1 MTSASTGTSAGPR
14 AGVVVALGL
23 LGLAGVL
30 GAAIV
35 TRAGAGLD
43 ADSVTYLDAA
53 QNLAR
58 GHGLTLT
65 PGLSVESNPLAPT
78 PFTHHPPLFP
88 AILAVFERAGVDAL
102 AGARWLNALLL
113 GVNGILVGLMVLK
126 WTGSG
131 RLAILGTLLVMGSV
145 DVFKTHAWVLTE
157 PIFLTGVLAG
167 LWALALDLERPRHLA
182 MAGAVVAIALATL
195 ARYAGLA
202 LVGTGAIAIGLWSP
216 LRPAQRWTR
225 ATLFA
230 AAAGAPLAAWL
241 ARNRATE
248 GALTG
253 KQLVFHVLAGDRA
266 RQGLDTIS
274 AWVLPDIAP
283 RAVRYSGLVLV
294 ALLVLAAYRHARGR
308 ADTDPAPHG
317 MRVGA
322 RLLGLFALLYGSLV
336 YATISFFDANV
347 PLDGRLLAPLYAT
360 AVVLALAGVARLSVR
375 APGVRSLALGAMVLL
390 AGVSLTRTGLW
401 AVGSQLDEM
410 GYASRLWRESALVAE
425 VKALRDDVRVFSN
438 APDALYVL
446 TGRPARLVP
455 LTADPFTRQANARY
469 AEDFGRLEQDLR
481 GRSGVVVYFRWLRW
495 RWYLPS
501 ERELAQRL
509 GLVTVATSWEGAMY
523 GAPD

>member
-1 MTSASTGTSAGPR
+1 MTPAPTGAAGRPR
-14 AGVVVALGL
+14 MGVAALVL

-53 QNLAR
+53 QNLVR
-58 GHGLTLT
+58 GRGLTLT
-65 PGLSVESNPLAPT
+65 PGLSVESNPLAPA

-88 AILAVFERAGVDAL
+88 ALLGAFAWLGVDAL
-102 AGARWLNALLL
+102 AGARWLNVLLL
-113 GVNGILVGLMVLK
+113 GVNGFLVGLTVLS
-126 WTGSG
+126 WTGSR
-131 RLAILGTLLVMGSV
+131 RLALLGTLLVMGSV

-182 MAGAVVAIALATL
+182 LAGAVVAIALASL

-202 LVGTGAIAIGLWSP
+202 LIGTGALAIALWSP
-216 LRPAQRWTR
+216 LRSPHRWTR
-225 ATLFA
+225 AALFA
-230 AAAGAPLAAWL
+230 VAASAPLIAWL
-241 ARNRATE
+241 ARNRATQ
-248 GALTG
+248 GTLTG
-253 KQLVFHVLAGDRA
+253 KRLVVHTLPGDRA
-266 RQGLDTIS
+266 RQGLDTLS
-274 AWVLPDIAP
+274 GWLLPDVAP
-283 RAVRYSGLVLV
+283 RMARYAVLLLA
-294 ALLVLAAYRHARGR
+294 ALLVLAAWWYARGR
-308 ADTDPAPHG
+308 GETGPASRR

-336 YATISFFDANV
+336 YATISFFDAHV
-347 PLDGRLLAPLYAT
+347 PLDGRLLAPLYAV
-360 AVVLALAGVARLSVR
+360 AVVLALAGVARLSSR

-455 LTADPFTRQANARY
+455 LTADPFTRQENTRY
-469 AEDFGRLEQDLR
+469 AEDFGRLERDLR

-501 ERELAQRL
+501 ERELIQRL
-509 GLVTVATSWEGAMY
+509 GLVTIATAREGAMY